1 MSTVSALRQE
11 GSKFFGGPLLP
22 SGTIFL
28 LPQRTRMTA
37 TAIMFTDSG
46 FAIAADG
53 NQLWGH
59 KPTRNAAIRTA
70 ETYCAQKIFGV
81 EAESVALAY
90 IVRGDVANA
99 DKTFDAALELKRSV
113 AVAIKRRSGKP
124 RAFVEALGDALEH
137 TFARAVRAGQLECC
151 PALQIPFVGF
161 VGHDPFYIDL
171 NFWHIPGANGM
182 HHEVIGQFIGSGS
195 LAYSGSPVVA
205 EMMRRSDS
213 RIRQF
218 LKPISECPSLQDAI
232 DTTRGYIEVCASP
245 LGLEVDPENCE
256 GLGGHIHVATI
267 APIQRPSWFA
277 RLRGAEVT
285 GGFQWVIPP
294 K

>member
-1 MSTVSALRQE
+1 MTRVSSSDEGLSAIERDYHIRRQRKRPIMAVKSGRQQKTRRQAGFSETIGAQSNGNTGVCPVSTVSALRQE

-59 KPTRNAAIRTA
+59 KPTRNAAIRVA

-113 AVAIKRRSGKP
+113 AV
-124 RAFVEALGDALEH
+124 
-137 TFARAVRAGQLECC
+137 
-151 PALQIPFVGF
+151 
-161 VGHDPFYIDL
+161 
-171 NFWHIPGANGM
+171 
-182 HHEVIGQFIGSGS
+182 
-195 LAYSGSPVVA
+195 
-205 EMMRRSDS
+205 
-213 RIRQF
+213 
-218 LKPISECPSLQDAI
+218 
-232 DTTRGYIEVCASP
+232 
-245 LGLEVDPENCE
+245 
-256 GLGGHIHVATI
+256 
-267 APIQRPSWFA
+267 
-277 RLRGAEVT
+277 
-285 GGFQWVIPP
+285 
-294 K
+294 